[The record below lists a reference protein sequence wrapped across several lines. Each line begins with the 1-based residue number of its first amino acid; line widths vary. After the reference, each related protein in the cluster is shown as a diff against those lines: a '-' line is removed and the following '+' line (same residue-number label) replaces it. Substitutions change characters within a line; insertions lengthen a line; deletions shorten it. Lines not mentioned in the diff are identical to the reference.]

1 MITQITSKNINNTW
15 CEKCDFKC
23 SKLGDW
29 KRHILT
35 SKHIHNNEMITQITS
50 NTSFT
55 STPSTINYGV
65 QSLFATLTPP
75 DIVYGSLKTSKKYN
89 CSCGKEYKYQSG
101 LCCHKKK
108 CSVNIQPTTKECENA
123 AEEDDELH
131 NNSHLILEILK
142 QNQEFKELILEKPV
156 TDTNDSL
163 IIELLKQNQDFKN
176 LMIEQNKYMM
186 EQSKQM
192 MELAKNAG
200 TNNSHNT
207 TNNKFNMQIF
217 LNETCK
223 DAMSITEF
231 VNSLVLTFKDLE
243 DLGRYG
249 YTQGITNIFTR
260 GLQATEIS
268 KRPIHCSDMKRL
280 IIYINDINGWEK
292 DNSSQEKVIQLIR
305 KIAGKNLR
313 QATEWMRINHSM
325 IHGPDSYEQRQ
336 YLKMI
341 SQWFG
346 GTDEE
351 NLKNYNKIIRN
362 IAPQCY
368 IDKYPALN

>member
-1 MITQITSKNINNTW
+1 MDINKVPKVPQKYSCIICDYSTSRLSQYN
-15 CEKCDFKC
+15 
-23 SKLGDW
+23 
-29 KRHILT
+29 RHIMTPKHKMILNDMNQAPES
-35 SKHIHNNEMITQITS
+35 SKTHI
-50 NTSFT
+50 
-55 STPSTINYGV
+55 
-65 QSLFATLTPP
+65 
-75 DIVYGSLKTSKKYN
+75 
-89 CSCGKEYKYQSG
+89 CSCGKIYTYYSG
-101 LCCHKKK
+101 LYRHKKT
-108 CSVNIQPTTKECENA
+108 CEGINTTIDTVTENEDT
-123 AEEDDELH
+123 EEKSELH
-131 NNSHLILEILK
+131 NNNNNNNLIIEILK
-142 QNQEFKELILEKPV
+142 QNQEFKEMILEKPV

-200 TNNSHNT
+200 NHNNNT

-223 DAMSITEF
+223 DAMNITEF

-280 IIYINDINGWEK
+280 IIYINDTNGWEK
-292 DNSSQEKVIQLIR
+292 DNSSQEKVIQLIK

-351 NLKNYNKIIRN
+351 NVKIYNKIIRN
-362 IAPQCY
+362 IAPECY
-368 IDKYPALN
+368 IDKYPALK

>member
-1 MITQITSKNINNTW
+1 MTQSGTEKTQKTQKYI
-15 CEKCDFKC
+15 CELCDFKTDNNADYVRHTLTRKHKDGTTLGQMKLKNANMC
-23 SKLGDW
+23 SICNKSYNSRSSFY
-29 KRHILT
+29 RH
-35 SKHIHNNEMITQITS
+35 KNKCKEEEKKEEEVEEEPKKEEEEEQPTS
-50 NTSFT
+50 NM
-55 STPSTINYGV
+55 N
-65 QSLFATLTPP
+65 
-75 DIVYGSLKTSKKYN
+75 
-89 CSCGKEYKYQSG
+89 
-101 LCCHKKK
+101 
-108 CSVNIQPTTKECENA
+108 
-123 AEEDDELH
+123 
-131 NNSHLILEILK
+131 LIMGILK
-142 QNQEFKELILEKPV
+142 QNQTMLEKN
-156 TDTNDSL
+156 TSENNDSSL

-200 TNNSHNT
+200 NNNNNT
-207 TNNKFNMQIF
+207 TKFNMQIF

-223 DAMSITEF
+223 DAMNITEF

-260 GLQATEIS
+260 GLQATEVS

-280 IIYINDINGWEK
+280 IIYINDVNGWEK

-325 IHGPDSYEQRQ
+325 IHGPDSHEQRQ

-351 NLKNYNKIIRN
+351 NVKIYNKIIRN

>member
-1 MITQITSKNINNTW
+1 LLQKS
-15 CEKCDFKC
+15 CEKNAKIYVCELCDYT
-23 SKLGDW
+23 
-29 KRHILT
+29 T
-35 SKHIHNNEMITQITS
+35 SRKSSYDKHLITAKHM
-50 NTSFT
+50 NTT
-55 STPSTINYGV
+55 ANYISTT
-65 QSLFATLTPP
+65 TLQPQVAQP
-75 DIVYGSLKTSKKYN
+75 QVAQPYICN
-89 CSCGKEYKYQSG
+89 CGKEYKHHSS
-101 LCCHKKK
+101 LWNHKKK
-108 CSVNIQPTTKECENA
+108 CSVNIQPTTTECENA
-123 AEEDDELH
+123 DEKDDELH
-131 NNSHLILEILK
+131 NNSNLIIEILK
-142 QNQEFKELILEKPV
+142 QNQEFKEMILEKPI

-200 TNNSHNT
+200 NHNNNT
-207 TNNKFNMQIF
+207 TNTTNKFNMQIF

-223 DAMSITEF
+223 DAMNITEF

-260 GLQATEIS
+260 GLQATEVS

-280 IIYINDINGWEK
+280 IIYINDVNGWEK
-292 DNSSQEKVIQLIR
+292 DNSSQEKVIQLIK

-351 NLKNYNKIIRN
+351 NVKIYNKIIRN
-362 IAPQCY
+362 IAPECY
-368 IDKYPALN
+368 IDKYPALK

>member
-1 MITQITSKNINNTW
+1 MINIRQQMTTISTTEKSSKGSNIFNCENCDYTTSRYSQYT
-15 CEKCDFKC
+15 
-23 SKLGDW
+23 
-29 KRHILT
+29 RHLST
-35 SKHIHNNEMITQITS
+35 SKHINN
-50 NTSFT
+50 NV
-55 STPSTINYGV
+55 STIKNV
-65 QSLFATLTPP
+65 QKVPP
-75 DIVYGSLKTSKKYN
+75 KIYACSYCDNIYN
-89 CSCGKEYKYQSG
+89 DRAG
-101 LCCHKKK
+101 LWRHKKK
-108 CSVNIQPTTKECENA
+108 CKQEKEKC
-123 AEEDDELH
+123 DDELL
-131 NNSHLILEILK
+131 NNSNLILEMLK
-142 QNQEFKELILEKPV
+142 EKSLP
-156 TDTNDSL
+156 TENNESL

-200 TNNSHNT
+200 NNTNCNN

-260 GLQATEIS
+260 GLQATEVS
-268 KRPIHCSDMKRL
+268 KRPIHCSDIKRL
-280 IIYINDINGWEK
+280 IIYINDTNGWEK
-292 DNSSQEKVIQLIR
+292 DNSSQEKVIQLIK

-351 NLKNYNKIIRN
+351 NVKIYNKIIRN

-368 IDKYPALN
+368 IDKYPALK

>member
-1 MITQITSKNINNTW
+1 MLQSTDGNIPKYPTAFNCVNCAYHTNNKKDYQKHLSTTKHKSTSK
-15 CEKCDFKC
+15 
-23 SKLGDW
+23 
-29 KRHILT
+29 ILT
-35 SKHIHNNEMITQITS
+35 TEEVNSPNK
-50 NTSFT
+50 F
-55 STPSTINYGV
+55 
-65 QSLFATLTPP
+65 L
-75 DIVYGSLKTSKKYN
+75 
-89 CSCGKEYKYQSG
+89 CSCGKDYKHRQS
-101 LCCHKKK
+101 LFTHKKNCK
-108 CSVNIQPTTKECENA
+108 HEEK
-123 AEEDDELH
+123 EEDDDDDIA
-131 NNSHLILEILK
+131 NNSSLMMEILK
-142 QNQEFKELILEKPV
+142 QNQTMLEK
-156 TDTNDSL
+156 NSSENNNSL

-200 TNNSHNT
+200 TNNNSHNT
-207 TNNKFNMQIF
+207 TNNKFNMQFF

-280 IIYINDINGWEK
+280 IIYINDVNGWEK
-292 DNSSQEKVIQLIR
+292 DNSSQEKVIQLIK

>member
-1 MITQITSKNINNTW
+1 MDNQNVAKSSNNYVCKICDYSTSRKNNID
-15 CEKCDFKC
+15 KH
-23 SKLGDW
+23 L
-29 KRHILT
+29 LT
-35 SKHIHNNEMITQITS
+35 SKHLKLYTKVINDNNDNKSSNKVAKSS
-50 NTSFT
+50 NT
-55 STPSTINYGV
+55 YKCLCG
-65 QSLFATLTPP
+65 
-75 DIVYGSLKTSKKYN
+75 KKYIH
-89 CSCGKEYKYQSG
+89 QSG
-101 LCCHKKK
+101 LCKHKKK
-108 CSVNIQPTTKECENA
+108 CTHKINENNTIIGENDDDKPP
-123 AEEDDELH
+123 AE
-131 NNSHLILEILK
+131 NNE
-142 QNQEFKELILEKPV
+142 
-156 TDTNDSL
+156 SL

-186 EQSKQM
+186 EQGKQM

-200 TNNSHNT
+200 NNNNNT
-207 TNNKFNMQIF
+207 TNKFNMQIF

-268 KRPIHCSDMKRL
+268 KRPIHCSDIKRL
-280 IIYINDINGWEK
+280 IIYINDTNGWEK
-292 DNSSQEKVIQLIR
+292 DNSSQEKVIQLIK

-351 NLKNYNKIIRN
+351 NVKIYNKIIRN

>member
-1 MITQITSKNINNTW
+1 MTTFSTTEKSSKSSNIFN
-15 CEKCDFKC
+15 CEKCDYTT
-23 SKLGDW
+23 S
-29 KRHILT
+29 RHSQYTRHLLT
-35 SKHIHNNEMITQITS
+35 PKHMNN
-50 NTSFT
+50 NA
-55 STPSTINYGV
+55 STIENV
-65 QSLFATLTPP
+65 QKVP
-75 DIVYGSLKTSKKYN
+75 LKIYT
-89 CSCGKEYKYQSG
+89 CSCCNNTYNDRAG
-101 LCCHKKK
+101 LWRHKKK
-108 CSVNIQPTTKECENA
+108 CKQEKENC
-123 AEEDDELH
+123 DDEIL
-131 NNSHLILEILK
+131 NNSNLILELLK
-142 QNQEFKELILEKPV
+142 EKLVFKEMILEKPIPA
-156 TDTNDSL
+156 DTNDSL

-200 TNNSHNT
+200 NNNNNT
-207 TNNKFNMQIF
+207 TNKFNMQIF

-223 DAMSITEF
+223 DAMNITEF

-280 IIYINDINGWEK
+280 IIYINDTNGWEK

-351 NLKNYNKIIRN
+351 NVKIYNKIIRN

-368 IDKYPALN
+368 IDKYPALK

>member
-1 MITQITSKNINNTW
+1 MLLQKSCEKNAKIYVCELCDYTTSRKSSYDKHLITSKHMNTTANY
-15 CEKCDFKC
+15 
-23 SKLGDW
+23 
-29 KRHILT
+29 I
-35 SKHIHNNEMITQITS
+35 
-50 NTSFT
+50 
-55 STPSTINYGV
+55 STT
-65 QSLFATLTPP
+65 TLQPQVAQP
-75 DIVYGSLKTSKKYN
+75 YICN
-89 CSCGKEYKYQSG
+89 CGKEYKHHSS
-101 LCCHKKK
+101 LWNHKKK
-108 CSVNIQPTTKECENA
+108 CSVNIQPTTTECENA
-123 AEEDDELH
+123 DEEDDELH
-131 NNSHLILEILK
+131 NNSNLILEILK
-142 QNQEFKELILEKPV
+142 QNQEFKEMILEKPV

-200 TNNSHNT
+200 NHNNNT
-207 TNNKFNMQIF
+207 TNTTNKFNMQIF

-223 DAMSITEF
+223 DAMNITEF

-260 GLQATEIS
+260 GLQATEVS

-280 IIYINDINGWEK
+280 IIYINDVNGWEK
-292 DNSSQEKVIQLIR
+292 DNSSQEKVIQLIK

-351 NLKNYNKIIRN
+351 NVKIYNKIIRN
-362 IAPQCY
+362 IAPECY
-368 IDKYPALN
+368 IDKYPALK

>member
-1 MITQITSKNINNTW
+1 MLTKS
-15 CEKCDFKC
+15 C
-23 SKLGDW
+23 SKVV
-29 KRHILT
+29 T
-35 SKHIHNNEMITQITS
+35 NPTQKYNCKS
-50 NTSFT
+50 CD
-55 STPSTINYGV
+55 YR
-65 QSLFATLTPP
+65 
-75 DIVYGSLKTSKKYN
+75 TSKKSSYDKHLTTAKRATFIVSNLIAQSCPEHKCVN
-89 CSCGKEYKYQSG
+89 CDKIYKSRVG
-101 LCCHKKK
+101 LWTHKKK
-108 CSVNIQPTTKECENA
+108 CKEEEPKKE
-123 AEEDDELH
+123 EEDIKSNMD
-131 NNSHLILEILK
+131 LIMEILK
-142 QNQEFKELILEKPV
+142 QNQTIMSENQEFKGMIIEKP
-156 TDTNDSL
+156 TSENNDSSL

-200 TNNSHNT
+200 NNNNNT
-207 TNNKFNMQIF
+207 TKFNMQIF

-223 DAMSITEF
+223 DAMNITEF

-260 GLQATEIS
+260 GLQATEVS

-280 IIYINDINGWEK
+280 IIYINDVNGWEK

-351 NLKNYNKIIRN
+351 NVKIYNKIIRN

>member
-1 MITQITSKNINNTW
+1 METFGNTQPAKISDKYQ
-15 CEKCDFKC
+15 CEMCDFKC
-23 SKLGDW
+23 S
-29 KRHILT
+29 RHSEWSI
-35 SKHIHNNEMITQITS
+35 HIHRPKHVNRLNGNPLETIKSQD
-50 NTSFT
+50 
-55 STPSTINYGV
+55 STFICECG
-65 QSLFATLTPP
+65 
-75 DIVYGSLKTSKKYN
+75 KKYI
-89 CSCGKEYKYQSG
+89 SKSG
-101 LCCHKKK
+101 LWKHQKL
-108 CSVNIQPTTKECENA
+108 CSIKINNTIEN
-123 AEEDDELH
+123 EVISSDNLP
-131 NNSHLILEILK
+131 NNNLIIEILK
-142 QNQEFKELILEKPV
+142 QNQEFKEMILEKPIPA
-156 TDTNDSL
+156 DTNDSL

-200 TNNSHNT
+200 NNTNCNN

-249 YTQGITNIFTR
+249 YTQAITNIITR
-260 GLQATEIS
+260 GLQATEVS

-280 IIYINDINGWEK
+280 IIYINDTNGWEK

-351 NLKNYNKIIRN
+351 NVKIYNKIIRN

-368 IDKYPALN
+368 IDKYPALK

>member
-1 MITQITSKNINNTW
+1 MTTDYKKSQNIPKFICEICNITTNN
-15 CEKCDFKC
+15 KKDYNKH
-23 SKLGDW
+23 L
-29 KRHILT
+29 LT
-35 SKHIHNNEMITQITS
+35 SKHHNM
-50 NTSFT
+50 
-55 STPSTINYGV
+55 
-65 QSLFATLTPP
+65 
-75 DIVYGSLKTSKKYN
+75 KTGLQVGLQHNSIISQLDQPN
-89 CSCGKEYKYQSG
+89 QVFECLCGKIYQYRQG
-101 LCCHKKK
+101 LHKHKKK
-108 CSVNIQPTTKECENA
+108 CISTPNNINMSIHEIDNKEPDIIENNN
-123 AEEDDELH
+123 ELH
-131 NNSHLILEILK
+131 HNSNMILEILK
-142 QNQEFKELILEKPV
+142 QNQEFKEMILEKPV
-156 TDTNDSL
+156 PTDTNDSL

-200 TNNSHNT
+200 NNTNCNNT
-207 TNNKFNMQIF
+207 TKFNMQIF

-223 DAMSITEF
+223 DAMNITEF

-280 IIYINDINGWEK
+280 IIYINDTNGWEK
-292 DNSSQEKVIQLIR
+292 DNSSQEKVIQLIK

-351 NLKNYNKIIRN
+351 NVKIYNKIIRN

-368 IDKYPALN
+368 IDKYPVLK

>member
-1 MITQITSKNINNTW
+1 LENIFLFKKGLGVFIFSIYIRMNPNDFTPKHAVKYV
-15 CEKCDFKC
+15 CDPCDFKC
-23 SKLGDW
+23 CKESDYI
-29 KRHILT
+29 RHIT
-35 SKHIHNNEMITQITS
+35 TRKHIKRINPNDITPK
-50 NTSFT
+50 NAE
-55 STPSTINYGV
+55 
-65 QSLFATLTPP
+65 L
-75 DIVYGSLKTSKKYN
+75 KKYMCN
-89 CSCGKEYKYQSG
+89 CGKEYKHHSS
-101 LCCHKKK
+101 LCNHKKK
-108 CSVNIQPTTKECENA
+108 CKEEPKKEKDEEEEEPTSNM
-123 AEEDDELH
+123 
-131 NNSHLILEILK
+131 NLIMGILK
-142 QNQEFKELILEKPV
+142 QNQTMLEKN
-156 TDTNDSL
+156 TSENNDSSL

-186 EQSKQM
+186 EQGKQM

-200 TNNSHNT
+200 NN
-207 TNNKFNMQIF
+207 NNNITKFNMQIF

-223 DAMSITEF
+223 DAMNITEF

-260 GLQATEIS
+260 GLQATEVS
-268 KRPIHCSDMKRL
+268 KRPIHCSDIKRL
-280 IIYINDINGWEK
+280 IIYINDTNGWEK

-313 QATEWMRINHSM
+313 QATEWMKINHSM
-325 IHGPDSYEQRQ
+325 IHGPDSHEQRQ

-351 NLKNYNKIIRN
+351 NVKIYNKIIRN

>member
-1 MITQITSKNINNTW
+1 MNLII
-15 CEKCDFKC
+15 
-23 SKLGDW
+23 
-29 KRHILT
+29 
-35 SKHIHNNEMITQITS
+35 
-50 NTSFT
+50 
-55 STPSTINYGV
+55 
-65 QSLFATLTPP
+65 
-75 DIVYGSLKTSKKYN
+75 
-89 CSCGKEYKYQSG
+89 
-101 LCCHKKK
+101 
-108 CSVNIQPTTKECENA
+108 
-123 AEEDDELH
+123 EL
-131 NNSHLILEILK
+131 LK
-142 QNQEFKELILEKPV
+142 QNQTISEKKN
-156 TDTNDSL
+156 TSDNNESL
-163 IIELLKQNQDFKN
+163 IIELLKQNQGFKE
-176 LMIEQNKYMM
+176 LMMEQNKYML
-186 EQSKQM
+186 
-192 MELAKNAG
+192 ELAKNAG
-200 TNNSHNT
+200 NNTNCNN

-223 DAMSITEF
+223 DAMNITEF

-260 GLQATEIS
+260 GLQATEVS
-268 KRPIHCSDMKRL
+268 KRPIHCSDIKRL
-280 IIYINDINGWEK
+280 IIYINDVNGWEK

-313 QATEWMRINHSM
+313 QATEWMKINHSM
-325 IHGPDSYEQRQ
+325 IHGPDSHEQRQ

-351 NLKNYNKIIRN
+351 NVKIYNKIIRN

>member
-1 MITQITSKNINNTW
+1 MSLTDITQKTQKQHIYICDT
-15 CEKCDFKC
+15 CDFKT
-23 SKLGDW
+23 SNKNDYS
-29 KRHILT
+29 RHILT
-35 SKHIHNNEMITQITS
+35 PKHLKHTDFSNNEQ
-50 NTSFT
+50 
-55 STPSTINYGV
+55 
-65 QSLFATLTPP
+65 TLTK
-75 DIVYGSLKTSKKYN
+75 KTQQNSTLICDNCEKKYK
-89 CSCGKEYKYQSG
+89 SRVG
-101 LCCHKKK
+101 LWSHKKK
-108 CSVNIQPTTKECENA
+108 CKKEDEKC
-123 AEEDDELH
+123 DDELL
-131 NNSHLILEILK
+131 NNSNLILEILK
-142 QNQEFKELILEKPV
+142 DKLPAEN
-156 TDTNDSL
+156 NDSL

-200 TNNSHNT
+200 NNTNCNN

-260 GLQATEIS
+260 GLQATEVS

-280 IIYINDINGWEK
+280 IIYINDVNGWEK

-368 IDKYPALN
+368 IDKYPALK

>member
-1 MITQITSKNINNTW
+1 MRK
-15 CEKCDFKC
+15 
-23 SKLGDW
+23 
-29 KRHILT
+29 
-35 SKHIHNNEMITQITS
+35 
-50 NTSFT
+50 
-55 STPSTINYGV
+55 GV
-65 QSLFATLTPP
+65 
-75 DIVYGSLKTSKKYN
+75 
-89 CSCGKEYKYQSG
+89 
-101 LCCHKKK
+101 
-108 CSVNIQPTTKECENA
+108 
-123 AEEDDELH
+123 
-131 NNSHLILEILK
+131 
-142 QNQEFKELILEKPV
+142 
-156 TDTNDSL
+156 
-163 IIELLKQNQDFKN
+163 KQNQDFKN

-186 EQSKQM
+186 EQGKQM

-200 TNNSHNT
+200 NNNNNT
-207 TNNKFNMQIF
+207 TKFNMQIF

-268 KRPIHCSDMKRL
+268 KRPIHCSDIKRL
-280 IIYINDINGWEK
+280 IIYINDTNGWEK

-313 QATEWMRINHSM
+313 QATEWMKINHSM
-325 IHGPDSYEQRQ
+325 IHGPDSHEQRQ

-351 NLKNYNKIIRN
+351 NVKIYNKIIRN

>member
-1 MITQITSKNINNTW
+1 MIIQKTQKNAKYVCDICNYKTGNKTDYNRHMTTPKHIINIELITNHNEKTVKTQIY
-15 CEKCDFKC
+15 KC
-23 SKLGDW
+23 L
-29 KRHILT
+29 
-35 SKHIHNNEMITQITS
+35 
-50 NTSFT
+50 
-55 STPSTINYGV
+55 
-65 QSLFATLTPP
+65 
-75 DIVYGSLKTSKKYN
+75 
-89 CSCGKEYKYQSG
+89 CGNEYKHQSG
-101 LCCHKKK
+101 LCAHKKK
-108 CSVNIQPTTKECENA
+108 CSVNLQPITTECENVD
-123 AEEDDELH
+123 EDGDDELH
-131 NNSHLILEILK
+131 NNSNLILEILK
-142 QNQEFKELILEKPV
+142 QNQEFKEMILEKPIPA
-156 TDTNDSL
+156 DTNDSL

-200 TNNSHNT
+200 NHNNNT

-223 DAMSITEF
+223 DAMNITEF

-268 KRPIHCSDMKRL
+268 KRTIHCSDMKRL
-280 IIYINDINGWEK
+280 IIYINDTNGWEK
-292 DNSSQEKVIQLIR
+292 DNSSQEKVVQLIR

-351 NLKNYNKIIRN
+351 NVKIYNKIIRN

-368 IDKYPALN
+368 IDKYPALK

>member
-1 MITQITSKNINNTW
+1 MTTEKDPKGSAIFECEMCDYSTSKQSQY
-15 CEKCDFKC
+15 D
-23 SKLGDW
+23 
-29 KRHILT
+29 RHNLT
-35 SKHIHNNEMITQITS
+35 AKHIKATTHYKNATKEGPKLYECDCGNKYKHHS
-50 NTSFT
+50 
-55 STPSTINYGV
+55 
-65 QSLFATLTPP
+65 SLWT
-75 DIVYGSLKTSKKYN
+75 
-89 CSCGKEYKYQSG
+89 
-101 LCCHKKK
+101 HKKK
-108 CSVNIQPTTKECENA
+108 CKKEEEEKEEEN
-123 AEEDDELH
+123 DDIAT
-131 NNSHLILEILK
+131 NSSLIIEMLK
-142 QNQEFKELILEKPV
+142 QNHTMLEN
-156 TDTNDSL
+156 TTSSENNNSL

-200 TNNSHNT
+200 PINSHNT

-223 DAMSITEF
+223 DAMNITEF
-231 VNSLVLTFKDLE
+231 VNSLVLTFQDLE

-280 IIYINDINGWEK
+280 IIYINDTSGWEK
-292 DNSSQEKVIQLIR
+292 DNSSQEKVIQLIK

-313 QATEWMRINHSM
+313 QATEWLKINQAM
-325 IHGPDSYEQRQ
+325 IHGPDSFEQRQ

-341 SQWFG
+341 TQWFG

-351 NLKNYNKIIRN
+351 NVKIYHKIIKN
-362 IAPQCY
+362 IAPECY
-368 IDKYPALN
+368 IDKYPDLK

>member
-1 MITQITSKNINNTW
+1 MATFSVEKIPVNPSVFICEICDLTTRNKKDYKKHLITAKHIKSTQINTNILNIPNIPNIIESTENLEKKHLCLCGKIYSDRSGLWRHKTKCISTPNNINMSIHEIDNKETDIIENT
-15 CEKCDFKC
+15 
-23 SKLGDW
+23 
-29 KRHILT
+29 
-35 SKHIHNNEMITQITS
+35 N
-50 NTSFT
+50 
-55 STPSTINYGV
+55 
-65 QSLFATLTPP
+65 
-75 DIVYGSLKTSKKYN
+75 
-89 CSCGKEYKYQSG
+89 
-101 LCCHKKK
+101 
-108 CSVNIQPTTKECENA
+108 
-123 AEEDDELH
+123 ELH
-131 NNSHLILEILK
+131 NNSNLILEILK
-142 QNQEFKELILEKPV
+142 QNQEFKEMILEKPIPA
-156 TDTNDSL
+156 DTNDSL
-163 IIELLKQNQDFKN
+163 IIELLKQNQDFKD

-200 TNNSHNT
+200 NHNNNT

-223 DAMSITEF
+223 DAMNITEF

-280 IIYINDINGWEK
+280 IIYINDVNGWEK
-292 DNSSQEKVIQLIR
+292 DNSSQEKVVQLIR

-351 NLKNYNKIIRN
+351 NVKIYNKIIRN

-368 IDKYPALN
+368 IDKYPALK

>member
-1 MITQITSKNINNTW
+1 MLHSTYTEQAKTSQKYV
-15 CEKCDFKC
+15 CESCVYSCRKKSNYDAH
-23 SKLGDW
+23 LMT
-29 KRHILT
+29 L
-35 SKHIHNNEMITQITS
+35 KHINTDKYFKNKAETSHNIENIKYECKCGKS
-50 NTSFT
+50 
-55 STPSTINYGV
+55 YKHR
-65 QSLFATLTPP
+65 QSLHSHT
-75 DIVYGSLKTSKKYN
+75 
-89 CSCGKEYKYQSG
+89 
-101 LCCHKKK
+101 KK
-108 CSVNIQPTTKECENA
+108 CILYIKEENIVIKKEDNEDNEDKDEEEEENKNN
-123 AEEDDELH
+123 DELH
-131 NNSHLILEILK
+131 NNSNLIIEILK
-142 QNQEFKELILEKPV
+142 QNQEFKEMILEKPIPA
-156 TDTNDSL
+156 DTNDSL

-200 TNNSHNT
+200 NHNNNT

-223 DAMSITEF
+223 DAMNITEF

-280 IIYINDINGWEK
+280 IIYINDTNGWEK
-292 DNSSQEKVIQLIR
+292 DNSSQEKVVQLIR

-351 NLKNYNKIIRN
+351 NVKIYNKIIRN

-368 IDKYPALN
+368 IDKYPALK

>member
-1 MITQITSKNINNTW
+1 MLTKS
-15 CEKCDFKC
+15 C
-23 SKLGDW
+23 SKVAA
-29 KRHILT
+29 
-35 SKHIHNNEMITQITS
+35 N
-50 NTSFT
+50 
-55 STPSTINYGV
+55 PV
-65 QSLFATLTPP
+65 QKYNCESC
-75 DIVYGSLKTSKKYN
+75 DYRTSKKSSYDKHLTTAKHATFSVSNLVAQSCSEHKCVN
-89 CSCGKEYKYQSG
+89 CDKIYKSRVG
-101 LCCHKKK
+101 LWGHKKK
-108 CSVNIQPTTKECENA
+108 CKKEYEKCD
-123 AEEDDELH
+123 EELL
-131 NNSHLILEILK
+131 NNSNLILEILK
-142 QNQEFKELILEKPV
+142 DKPPAEN
-156 TDTNDSL
+156 NDSL
-163 IIELLKQNQDFKN
+163 IVELLKQNQDFKN

-186 EQSKQM
+186 EQGKQM

-200 TNNSHNT
+200 NNNNNT
-207 TNNKFNMQIF
+207 TKFNMQIF

-260 GLQATEIS
+260 GLQATEVS
-268 KRPIHCSDMKRL
+268 KRPIHCSDIKRL
-280 IIYINDINGWEK
+280 IIYINDVNGWEK

-313 QATEWMRINHSM
+313 QATEWMKINHSM
-325 IHGPDSYEQRQ
+325 IHGPDSHEQRQ

-351 NLKNYNKIIRN
+351 NVKIYNKIIRN

>member
-1 MITQITSKNINNTW
+1 MASSLPTKNPNNI
-15 CEKCDFKC
+15 CEACDFVTSNK
-23 SKLGDW
+23 KDYM
-29 KRHILT
+29 RHLLT
-35 SKHIHNNEMITQITS
+35 SKHLKRTKCYENAIENASNNLYITP
-50 NTSFT
+50 N
-55 STPSTINYGV
+55 
-65 QSLFATLTPP
+65 
-75 DIVYGSLKTSKKYN
+75 IVTFN
-89 CSCGKEYKYQSG
+89 CNCGKEYKHDSSFYR
-101 LCCHKKK
+101 HKKK
-108 CSVNIQPTTKECENA
+108 CSIKNPIKPNINTECENV
-123 AEEDDELH
+123 DDEEKNELQ
-131 NNSHLILEILK
+131 NNSNLILEILK
-142 QNQEFKELILEKPV
+142 QNQEFKELILEKPIPA
-156 TDTNDSL
+156 DTNDSL

-200 TNNSHNT
+200 NTNCNNST

-260 GLQATEIS
+260 GLQATEVS

-280 IIYINDINGWEK
+280 IIYINDTNGWEK
-292 DNSSQEKVIQLIR
+292 DNSSQEKVIQLIK

-351 NLKNYNKIIRN
+351 NVKIYNKIIRN

-368 IDKYPALN
+368 IDKYPALK

>member
-1 MITQITSKNINNTW
+1 MTQTGTQKTQKTQKYI
-15 CEKCDFKC
+15 CELCDFKTDNNADYVRHTMTRKHKDGTEMGQMKLKNANTC
-23 SKLGDW
+23 SICKNSYNS
-29 KRHILT
+29 R
-35 SKHIHNNEMITQITS
+35 S
-50 NTSFT
+50 SF
-55 STPSTINYGV
+55 YR
-65 QSLFATLTPP
+65 
-75 DIVYGSLKTSKKYN
+75 
-89 CSCGKEYKYQSG
+89 
-101 LCCHKKK
+101 HKKK
-108 CSVNIQPTTKECENA
+108 CKEEEIKEEVEEEEPTSNM
-123 AEEDDELH
+123 
-131 NNSHLILEILK
+131 NLIMDLLK
-142 QNQEFKELILEKPV
+142 QNQTISEKKN
-156 TDTNDSL
+156 TSENNDSSL

-186 EQSKQM
+186 EQGKQM

-200 TNNSHNT
+200 NNNNNT
-207 TNNKFNMQIF
+207 TKFNMQIF

-223 DAMSITEF
+223 DAMNITEF

-260 GLQATEIS
+260 GLQATEVS

-280 IIYINDINGWEK
+280 IIYINDVNGWEK

-313 QATEWMRINHSM
+313 QATEWMKINHSM
-325 IHGPDSYEQRQ
+325 IHGPDSHEQRQ

-351 NLKNYNKIIRN
+351 NVKIYNKIIRN

>member
-1 MITQITSKNINNTW
+1 MVTESCDILHTSFRCETCDYNTSKKSSY
-15 CEKCDFKC
+15 EKH
-23 SKLGDW
+23 L
-29 KRHILT
+29 LT
-35 SKHIHNNEMITQITS
+35 SKHKIATIGDTSVTQSSDYTCAIC
-50 NTSFT
+50 
-55 STPSTINYGV
+55 
-65 QSLFATLTPP
+65 
-75 DIVYGSLKTSKKYN
+75 SKKYMSRN
-89 CSCGKEYKYQSG
+89 G
-101 LCCHKKK
+101 LWCHKKK
-108 CSVNIQPTTKECENA
+108 CNVEKNDEAENKNN
-123 AEEDDELH
+123 DELH
-131 NNSHLILEILK
+131 NNSNLILEILK
-142 QNQEFKELILEKPV
+142 QNQEFKEMILEKPV
-156 TDTNDSL
+156 PADTNDSL

-200 TNNSHNT
+200 NTNCNNST

-223 DAMSITEF
+223 DAMNITEF

-260 GLQATEIS
+260 GLQATEVS

-280 IIYINDINGWEK
+280 IIYINDVNGWEK
-292 DNSSQEKVIQLIR
+292 DNSSQEKVVQLIR

-351 NLKNYNKIIRN
+351 NVKIYNKIIRN

-368 IDKYPALN
+368 IDKYPALK

>member
-1 MITQITSKNINNTW
+1 MATKSTIKNIKKHR
-15 CEKCDFKC
+15 CDKCDFEC
-23 SKLGDW
+23 CKLGDW
-29 KRHILT
+29 NRHIIT
-35 SKHIHNNEMITQITS
+35 SKHINGNNVATENTSTITQ
-50 NTSFT
+50 
-55 STPSTINYGV
+55 
-65 QSLFATLTPP
+65 
-75 DIVYGSLKTSKKYN
+75 YN
-89 CSCGKEYKYQSG
+89 CDECGKIYNDRSG
-101 LCCHKKK
+101 LWRHKKK
-108 CSVNIQPTTKECENA
+108 CNIIDKEMNKLTK
-123 AEEDDELH
+123 DDDNDEIL
-131 NNSHLILEILK
+131 NNSNLILELLK
-142 QNQEFKELILEKPV
+142 EKLVFKEMILEKPLPA
-156 TDTNDSL
+156 DTNDSL

-200 TNNSHNT
+200 NNNNNT
-207 TNNKFNMQIF
+207 TNKFNMQIF

-223 DAMSITEF
+223 DAMNITEF

-280 IIYINDINGWEK
+280 IIYINDTNGWEK
-292 DNSSQEKVIQLIR
+292 DNSSQEKVVQLIR

-351 NLKNYNKIIRN
+351 NVKIYNKIIRN

-368 IDKYPALN
+368 IDKYPALK